1 MYQKD
6 ASNVQILKLFL
17 GLQLA
22 RLELLLHLNA
32 DSQLQLFS
40 YFLAN

>member
-17 GLQLA
+17 GLPLA
-22 RLELLLHLNA
+22 RLELLLHLNV